1 MRRESGA
8 VTPGREAPRG
18 SEFHDVYKCG
28 VFFYFESIDRC
39 VNARRCCI
47 ILGSSRVEVSKL
59 LAVRFYNLYQR
70 DFSPPRTRAKTRS
83 APLVVSYS
91 QQRRAR
97 AKNPLMAE
105 TRRATSMS
113 ARETPTA
120 RMGATTSMNIITLEA
135 TDEDS
140 AVRASTPL
148 SALCRAVPFRRSREL
163 SALFLLHAHFRSL
176 PTGPRRRSPDLP
188 SPAPNSRPTRAL
200 S

>member
-1 MRRESGA
+1 MWIGVPRRRSSTRECSSGVLFFQTLFFA
-8 VTPGREAPRG
+8 SLASKFSFPSFGGAISPAR
-18 SEFHDVYKCG
+18 FHQ
-28 VFFYFESIDRC
+28 
-39 VNARRCCI
+39 
-47 ILGSSRVEVSKL
+47 SS
-59 LAVRFYNLYQR
+59 
-70 DFSPPRTRAKTRS
+70 PRTRAKTRSS

-91 QQRRAR
+91 QQRSAR
-97 AKNPLMAE
+97 AKNPLRAE

-135 TDEDS
+135 IDEDS

-163 SALFLLHAHFRSL
+163 SASFLLHAHFRSL

>member
-1 MRRESGA
+1 VRRFILIFFSEKPFGGAISPVRDFMREVCRERARKRDLLRHSSSRTVSSGA
-8 VTPGREAPRG
+8 L
-18 SEFHDVYKCG
+18 
-28 VFFYFESIDRC
+28 
-39 VNARRCCI
+39 AR
-47 ILGSSRVEVSKL
+47 
-59 LAVRFYNLYQR
+59 
-70 DFSPPRTRAKTRS
+70 
-83 APLVVSYS
+83 
-91 QQRRAR
+91 
-97 AKNPLMAE
+97 KNPLMAE

-148 SALCRAVPFRRSREL
+148 SALCRAFALSPLARVICSFPSARPFPVS
-163 SALFLLHAHFRSL
+163 